1 MFKVRFLWVLLVFFL
16 GDIFALSAHE
26 NSCTA
31 VVDTTEKDSL
41 PKPMRPNGNPGF
53 FTKEN
58 AIDSLMDWMF
68 NRKSLGL
75 FGLLAEVDFV
85 DFVRLVDTV
94 SPQIIVNGQYVQYR
108 YRHAKGI
115 QKLQKFTH
123 KNALNK
129 KNVQRVG
136 TVISYKSSGPFSSHR
151 VEFEIQK
158 KKQRFTVRFELIE
171 RDGVFFWINACQI
184 YENELL

>member
-26 NSCTA
+26 NSCTE
-31 VVDTTEKDSL
+31 VVDTTQKDSL
-41 PKPMRPNGNPGF
+41 TKPVRPNGNPGF
-53 FTKEN
+53 NTKEN

-68 NRKSLGL
+68 NRKNLGL
-75 FGLLAEVDFV
+75 YGLLAEVDFV
-85 DFVRLVDTV
+85 DFVRLVDTL

-108 YRHAKGI
+108 YKHAKSI
-115 QKLQKFTH
+115 QKLQKFTS
-123 KNALNK
+123 KNGLNK

-136 TVISYKSSGPFSSHR
+136 KVISYASSGPYKSQR

-171 RDGVFFWINACQI
+171 RQGVFFWINACQI

>member
-1 MFKVRFLWVLLVFFL
+1 MFKVRFLCVLMVFFW
-16 GDIFALSAHE
+16 GDIYSRSAYSE
-26 NSCTA
+26 LNATIS
-31 VVDTTEKDSL
+31 DTVPKDTMA
-41 PKPMRPNGNPGF
+41 KVMRPNGNPGF
-53 FTKEN
+53 YSKEN

-75 FGLLAEVDFV
+75 YGLLAEVDFV
-85 DFVRLVDTV
+85 DFVRLIDTV

-108 YRHAKGI
+108 YKHAKGI

-136 TVISYKSSGPFSSHR
+136 KVISYKSSGPYSSQR

-171 RDGVFFWINACQI
+171 RGDAFFWVNACQI